1 MKEITNSVGSI
12 CIFCKKIIEEADH
25 SDARFLIE
33 GKTPNQL
40 FKPIHYSCYLEE
52 KSKNKW
58 LLKDGHKAGHR

>member
-1 MKEITNSVGSI
+1 MKEITNSIGSK
-12 CIFCKKIIEEADH
+12 CIYCGIIIEDV

-52 KSKNKW
+52 KSKKGW
-58 LLKDGHKAGHR
+58 LLKDGHREGHG